1 MKKLILDNVSNPPL
15 WAWFIIMVIIAKHM
29 WYYFG
34 G

>member
-1 MKKLILDNVSNPPL
+1 MKKLILDNFSNPPL
-15 WAWFIIMVIIAKHM
+15 WAWLIIMVIISKHI